1 MHALVLLM
9 CIIAIY
15 SFIYLQEALI
25 ELKLGGDPYEQ
36 LRPGEKS
43 RPVPNLTDT
52 SYSHN
57 PKRKSKQILTAA
69 PDVVFRSR
77 SEVNS

>member
-15 SFIYLQEALI
+15 SFIYLQEAALI

-52 SYSHN
+52 SYSHI
-57 PKRKSKQILTAA
+57 PKRKSKQILTA